1 MNQNSA
7 NFLERFMLLQDLK
20 VARRL
25 YQDKKGLPINELN
38 KLPVGVATAAFTKLA
53 LLDSEGFKFDES
65 LFNVLEDNAES
76 RKKTIEHILT
86 KADINNF
93 TQNQFQANWKKR
105 KNVSFITKGSN
116 IVSVC

>member
-1 MNQNSA
+1 
-7 NFLERFMLLQDLK
+7 MLLQDLK

-93 TQNQFQANWKKR
+93 TQDQFQANWK
-105 KNVSFITKGSN
+105 F
-116 IVSVC
+116 